1 MLALNNPS
9 KFTNGARRQARPSSD
24 PHSGPLKIFMKHNES
39 WRLVEYQALV
49 DSPEVVVWL
58 RLQDELTV
66 HWDEQ
71 YQGFWILALSP
82 IDTWLHLKGI

>member
-1 MLALNNPS
+1 
-9 KFTNGARRQARPSSD
+9 
-24 PHSGPLKIFMKHNES
+24 MKHNES
-39 WRLVEYQALV
+39 WRLVEYQDLV
-49 DSPEVVVWL
+49 DSPQVVAWL
-58 RLQDELTV
+58 RLQDEQVV